1 MGRVKTTLFL
11 LKCRKWISIALV
23 VVVAYLL
30 YRQFG

>member
-11 LKCRKWISIALV
+11 LKYRKWITIIV
-23 VVVAYLL
+23 VAVVAYLL